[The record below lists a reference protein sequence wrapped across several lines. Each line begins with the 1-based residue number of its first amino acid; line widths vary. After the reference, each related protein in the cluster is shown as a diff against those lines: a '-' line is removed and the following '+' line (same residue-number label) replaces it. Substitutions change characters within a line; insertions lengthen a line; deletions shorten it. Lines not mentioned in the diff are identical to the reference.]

1 MVTEAIRLALQS
13 SVSWMNMK
21 TFVDGFI
28 HYWIDEYSELKD
40 KDMDNFEIQLKP
52 YGDNLWFQ
60 EV

>member
-13 SVSWMNMK
+13 LVSWMNMK

-52 YGDNLWFQ
+52 HGDNLWFQ

>member
-1 MVTEAIRLALQS
+1 
-13 SVSWMNMK
+13 MNMK

-52 YGDNLWFQ
+52 HGDNLWFQ

>member
-52 YGDNLWFQ
+52 HGDNLWFQ